1 LTFNEAR
8 QLYPELGVLALAIFS
23 SILMVGWM
31 RFRGHGWRSGGEM
44 ATAMIVPALALCGL
58 FWLHL
63 IGSGLLC
70 GFYFAVMI
78 PAMVIAMLVRRSEYG
93 GAPMPARMTT

>member
-1 LTFNEAR
+1 
-8 QLYPELGVLALAIFS
+8 
-23 SILMVGWM
+23 
-31 RFRGHGWRSGGEM
+31 
-44 ATAMIVPALALCGL
+44 MIVPALALCGL

-78 PAMVIAMLVRRSEYG
+78 PAMVIAMLVRWSEYG